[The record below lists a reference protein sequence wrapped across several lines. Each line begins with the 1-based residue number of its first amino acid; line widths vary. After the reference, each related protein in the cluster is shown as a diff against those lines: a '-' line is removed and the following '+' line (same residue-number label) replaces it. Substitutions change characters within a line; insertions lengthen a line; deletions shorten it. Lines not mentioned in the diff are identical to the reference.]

1 MHEPFAIRDCALV
14 AIATGQRAQTLRE
27 LRDGLLRVPRESIY
41 YHFWGRLLRPRF
53 DDTEFHN
60 DFAAWTRHC
69 LHDETLAERL
79 AVIDPADFT
88 DLEELRHELV
98 EVIENRLDETDVMQ
112 FARRDRQFH
121 FRRCQ
126 TVVFDT
132 GNRVRDPQALAQ
144 AIPAMSVGSVYYHVI
159 DARWREPVRTDDFR
173 TWLRQFGRKYG
184 PLCDE
189 LAGVDPYFS
198 NLAQLRAEIGRLVG
212 VFIDRGA
219 AR

>member
-1 MHEPFAIRDCALV
+1 MQEPFSIRDCALV
-14 AIATGQRAQTLRE
+14 AIASGRRAQTLRE
-27 LRDGLLRVPRESIY
+27 LRDGLLWVPKESIY
-41 YHFWGRLLRPRF
+41 YHLWGRLLRPRF

-60 DFAAWTRHC
+60 DFAVWARHC

-88 DLEELRHELV
+88 DLEEVRHDLV
-98 EVIENRLDETDVMQ
+98 EVIEGRLDETDMLQ

-132 GNRVRDPQALAQ
+132 GNKIREPRALAD
-144 AIPAMSVGSVYYHVI
+144 AIETMSVGSIYYHVI

-173 TWLRQFGRKYG
+173 TWLGQFGRKYE
-184 PLCDE
+184 PLCE
-189 LAGVDPYFS
+189 QLAGVDPYFS
-198 NLAQLRAEIGRLVG
+198 NLAELRAEIGTLVG
-212 VFIDRGA
+212 NFIKAGPTQ
-219 AR
+219 